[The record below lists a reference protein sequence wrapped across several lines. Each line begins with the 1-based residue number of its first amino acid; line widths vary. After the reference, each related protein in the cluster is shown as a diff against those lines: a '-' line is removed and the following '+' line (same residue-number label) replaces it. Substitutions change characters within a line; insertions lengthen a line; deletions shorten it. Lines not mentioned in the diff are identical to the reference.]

1 MLGDMILSNGATVH
15 GELSTILYFY
25 AAASLSAAAGDGT
38 DLLGLLIAVGL
49 GGLGGVGLLITE
61 GEIAAVF
68 HLDDGSIAAAGNGVS
83 VQVQVD
89 VFVDGDAL
97 FLTIFVSVIGVIL
110 LQDNIAVLRSVN
122 LLLELRE
129 IPGPGGGGHG
139 AQAHHQGYDQCE
151 SALAEKLIL
160 HKYNLPFLC
169 TYSDAK
175 YPAAGLA

>member
-1 MLGDMILSNGATVH
+1 MH
-15 GELSTILYFY
+15 
-25 AAASLSAAAGDGT
+25 AAAIFSGTAGDLTGDKFTVLVRLGLGGIVLLISDGEVGIFTGNLDDRFLAAAGDGP
-38 DLLGLLIAVGL
+38 A
-49 GGLGGVGLLITE
+49 
-61 GEIAAVF
+61 
-68 HLDDGSIAAAGNGVS
+68 

-89 VFVDGDAL
+89 FLVDGDAL
-97 FLTIFVSVIGVIL
+97 VLTIFVSVIGVIL